1 MKKDIIISG
10 VGGQGI
16 LTISA
21 VLDTAALKAGYN
33 IKQSEVHGM
42 SQRGGAVQSHV
53 RISDKPVYS
62 DLIPFGK
69 ADMIL
74 SVEPMELLRYLPY
87 LKPDGFLITDI
98 NPLKNITNYPPE
110 EELKEQIEQFPNH
123 RIIDA
128 KTLARKAG
136 NMRAA
141 NIVLIG
147 ATSDL
152 LPFED
157 ELIEE
162 VIRDL
167 FARKGERIVQ
177 MNIDAYHYGKEAI
190 NQQV

>member
-1 MKKDIIISG
+1 
-10 VGGQGI
+10 
-16 LTISA
+16 
-21 VLDTAALKAGYN
+21 
-33 IKQSEVHGM
+33 
-42 SQRGGAVQSHV
+42 
-53 RISDKPVYS
+53 
-62 DLIPFGK
+62 
-69 ADMIL
+69 
-74 SVEPMELLRYLPY
+74 
-87 LKPDGFLITDI
+87 
-98 NPLKNITNYPPE
+98 
-110 EELKEQIEQFPNH
+110 LKEQIEQFPNH